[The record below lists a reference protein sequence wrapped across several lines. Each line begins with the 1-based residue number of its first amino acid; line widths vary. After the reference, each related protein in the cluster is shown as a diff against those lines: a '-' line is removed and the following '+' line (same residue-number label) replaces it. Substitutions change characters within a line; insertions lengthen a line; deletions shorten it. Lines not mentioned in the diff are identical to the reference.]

1 MPASESELFERLG
14 RLGIE
19 TQTKRHAPMFTVE
32 DAKALRGD
40 MPGGHCKSLFLK
52 DKKGALWLAVMLED
66 KQLDLKALQAKLGSA
81 RLSFARPEL
90 MRDVLGVEP
99 GSVTPFA
106 LINDPEQRVEVV
118 LDAALL
124 EQQPLNFHPLV
135 NTMTSAISAD
145 DLLRFIAACGHQAQV
160 LRL

>member
-106 LINDPEQRVEVV
+106 VINPSAEAVRVV
-118 LDAALL
+118 LDSAMLAHD
-124 EQQPLNFHPLV
+124 PLNYHPLG
-135 NTMTSAISAD
+135 NQATTAIAPD
-145 DLLRFIAACGHQAQV
+145 DLLTYLQDCGHQPMIIA
-160 LRL
+160 L